1 MALRVR
7 PVSRLELMV
16 RAKHPDTLAPIGG
29 LPAYVDVHRS
39 NTDAWARARGVEVP
53 ARGCESVSVTAPV
66 VAGVYRYRSRAPG
79 LVGRYRADV
88 SATLPIEVVEPG
100 A

>member
-1 MALRVR
+1 
-7 PVSRLELMV
+7 MV

-29 LPAYVDVHRS
+29 LPAYVDVQRS
-39 NTDAWARARGVEVP
+39 NSDAWDQVVGVEVP
-53 ARGCESVSVTAPV
+53 ARGYENVSVTVPV
-66 VAGVYRYRSRAPG
+66 VAGVYRYRSRTPG

-100 A
+100 AP